1 MPTLLY
7 EPENEN
13 SVRSTYTYYEYYSNN
28 TEEITEKL
36 SPKTIRELQ
45 VNTAK
50 KRRKKEH
57 QIRSKS
63 RTNLKKRKK
72 EIKKTIVENI
82 KFNNRH
88 LTEYKKPDS
97 RMGSITRSSV
107 AGSLTIQ
114 KKKFRF
120 MRSINKSNKFSI

>member
-28 TEEITEKL
+28 TEEITENL

-50 KRRKKEH
+50 KEEKKNTKYEV
-57 QIRSKS
+57 
-63 RTNLKKRKK
+63 N
-72 EIKKTIVENI
+72 
-82 KFNNRH
+82 
-88 LTEYKKPDS
+88 
-97 RMGSITRSSV
+97 
-107 AGSLTIQ
+107 Q
-114 KKKFRF
+114 KL
-120 MRSINKSNKFSI
+120 I